1 MNHHYDFC
9 LDWAAL
15 LRNYRKIPK
24 ISPLAYTRS
33 FLRGFFLEGL
43 IFGGAYLR
51 GEICDWADLII
62 GSTFTVFDLF
72 YFVFQGNFQVQ
83 APGGL
88 IFGGAYFRN
97 FTVFLGV
104 FTLKKFKSSLQHSQ
118 VFFNSVFKNSFV
130 MKSLHPFWKT
140 RTFSGLGE

>member
-1 MNHHYDFC
+1 MNHHYEFC

-88 IFGGAYFRN
+88 IFGGAI
-97 FTVFLGV
+97 
-104 FTLKKFKSSLQHSQ
+104 
-118 VFFNSVFKNSFV
+118 
-130 MKSLHPFWKT
+130 
-140 RTFSGLGE
+140 

>member
-1 MNHHYDFC
+1 M
-9 LDWAAL
+9 
-15 LRNYRKIPK
+15 
-24 ISPLAYTRS
+24 
-33 FLRGFFLEGL
+33 EGL

-88 IFGGAYFRN
+88 IFGGAI
-97 FTVFLGV
+97 
-104 FTLKKFKSSLQHSQ
+104 
-118 VFFNSVFKNSFV
+118 
-130 MKSLHPFWKT
+130 
-140 RTFSGLGE
+140 